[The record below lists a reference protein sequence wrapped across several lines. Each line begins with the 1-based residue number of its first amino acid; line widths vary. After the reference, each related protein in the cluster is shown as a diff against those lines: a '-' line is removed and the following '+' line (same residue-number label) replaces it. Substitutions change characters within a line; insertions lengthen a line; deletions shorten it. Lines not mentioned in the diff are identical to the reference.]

1 MRMTENTLIPMSLLA
16 RLEDAPYGAYAIDL
30 DQSIVFW
37 NAQAEHILGYD
48 ARYALGRKCYEVVPG
63 LALDSLT
70 PFCSRNCPA
79 IVAANRGQIP
89 PVSYVRMQCA
99 SGQMKRITVIPL
111 IATGEDDRVL
121 LIHMFHETPADEPTG
136 DKPMEMPLTP
146 LELEVLS
153 LLSLGLRPTD
163 IAGQLFISVYTVR
176 KHISNAC
183 EKLHSHGMMSAVLA
197 AQRNHLI

>member
-1 MRMTENTLIPMSLLA
+1 MTENTLIPMGLLA

-30 DQSIVFW
+30 NQSIVFW
-37 NAQAEHILGYD
+37 NAPAEFILGYD

-63 LALDSLT
+63 LALDRLT

-89 PVSYVRMQCA
+89 PVSYVLMQCA

-111 IATGEDDRVL
+111 ITTDEDDRVL
-121 LIHMFHETPADEPTG
+121 LIHMFHETPADKPSG

-146 LELEVLS
+146 RELEVLS
-153 LLSLGLRPTD
+153 FLSLGFRPTD
-163 IAGQLFISVYTVR
+163 IAGRLCISVHTVR

-183 EKLHSHGMMSAVLA
+183 EKLQSHGMMSAVLA